1 MRLLA
6 VLCLAALGI
15 GAQTPAT
22 ELERIRTH
30 MMQTLASQPNYTC
43 LETVDRSRKEKNAR
57 AYQPVDTLRM
67 EVGLVNGKEMFGW
80 PGAKQFEDR
89 DIREF
94 IPTGMFGTG
103 DFALHARSVFGT
115 NAPTFELGGKSSL
128 EGYQSVRY
136 DFKVKRVQSG
146 FRARVGDVTLTVGYH
161 GSFEADP
168 RSLDVRRLEIIA
180 DDIPVQLRMSQISD
194 IMEFKTVPIGNGDFL
209 LPADS
214 EEIMVDST
222 GLATRNRLEFSS
234 CRQFTGQSKVS
245 FDEPAPAVSDT
256 PKPTEAAPIK
266 LPRGL
271 AMELRFTNEIDP
283 DYAAIG
289 DEIQAELAQDVKSKG
304 QVILPK
310 GAMASGRISRIE
322 RHLDFNVVG
331 VTFFEI
337 ASGNTHAPLDLTFE
351 RSAGIIPPSIR
362 NPALNSPPRP
372 REAVMILQP
381 GHTRVG
387 QGILMF
393 WRT

>member
-6 VLCLAALGI
+6 VFCVAALGI

-22 ELERIRTH
+22 ELERIRAH

-103 DFALHARSVFGT
+103 DFALHARLVFGT
-115 NAPTFELGGKSSL
+115 NVPTFESRGEVPLDGR
-128 EGYQSVRY
+128 QSIRY

-146 FRARVGDVTLTVGYH
+146 FRVRVGEVMLTVGYH
-161 GSFEADP
+161 GSFYADP
-168 RSLDVRRLEIIA
+168 QSLDVRRLEIVA
-180 DDIPVQLRMSQISD
+180 DDIPVQLRLSQVSD
-194 IMEFKTVPIGNGDFL
+194 IMDFKSVEIGSGDFL
-209 LPADS
+209 LPSGS
-214 EEIMVDST
+214 EEMMIDSA
-222 GLATRNRLEFSS
+222 GLTTRNRLEFSS

-245 FDEPAPAVSDT
+245 FDEPEAAVSIASA
-256 PKPTEAAPIK
+256 PKEAAPVR
-266 LPRGL
+266 LPPNL
-271 AMELRFTNEIDP
+271 ELVLKFTEEIDP

-289 DEIQAELAQDVKSKG
+289 DEIQAELTQDVKSKG
-304 QVILPK
+304 QVILAK
-310 GAMASGRISRIE
+310 GAMASGRISRME
-322 RHLDFNVVG
+322 RHVDFTVVG

-337 ASGNTHAPLDLTFE
+337 ASGNTHAPLELTFE
-351 RSAGIIPPSIR
+351 RSAGIIPPSVR
-362 NPALNSPPRP
+362 NPALNSPVKP

-381 GHTRVG
+381 GHVRVG

>member
-15 GAQTPAT
+15 NAQTPAT
-22 ELERIRTH
+22 ELDRIRAH

-43 LETVDRSRKEKNAR
+43 LETVDRTRKEKNAR

-128 EGYQSVRY
+128 AGYQSVRY

-161 GSFEADP
+161 GSFDADLQ
-168 RSLDVRRLEIIA
+168 SLDVRRLEIIA
-180 DDIPVQLRMSQISD
+180 DDIPVQLKMSAISD

-209 LPADS
+209 LPAES
-214 EEIMVDST
+214 EEIMVDSA
-222 GLATRNRLEFSS
+222 GVATRNRLEFTS

-245 FDEPAPAVSDT
+245 FDEPAPSASDA
-256 PKPTEAAPIK
+256 PKPTEAAPVK
-266 LPRGL
+266 LPPGL
-271 AMELRFTNEIDP
+271 ALQLRFMNEIDL

-289 DEIQAELAQDVKSKG
+289 DEIEAELAQDVKSKG
-304 QVILPK
+304 AVILPK

-322 RHLDFNVVG
+322 RHLDFNVIG
-331 VTFFEI
+331 VTFFEV
-337 ASGNTHAPLDLTFE
+337 ASGNIHAPLELAFE
-351 RSAGIIPPSIR
+351 RSVGIIAPSIR

-372 REAVMILQP
+372 HEAVMILQP
-381 GHTRVG
+381 GHVRVG